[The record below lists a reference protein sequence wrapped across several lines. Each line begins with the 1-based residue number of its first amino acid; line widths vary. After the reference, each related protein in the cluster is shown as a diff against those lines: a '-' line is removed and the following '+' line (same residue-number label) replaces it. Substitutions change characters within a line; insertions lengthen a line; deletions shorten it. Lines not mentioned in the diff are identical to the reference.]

1 MIYVYDRR
9 LYIFV
14 IPEFACWIMK
24 WMKTSE
30 YLDIVPP
37 SVFSVMC
44 FWQDNEW
51 MAGLNWAPRFLFLPD
66 TWNKRKP
73 EKMEEYKVML
83 QDMESGIL

>member
-1 MIYVYDRR
+1 
-9 LYIFV
+9 
-14 IPEFACWIMK
+14 
-24 WMKTSE
+24 
-30 YLDIVPP
+30 
-37 SVFSVMC
+37 
-44 FWQDNEW
+44 